1 MNEFGIAVLVFLCLL
16 AASLGSLLIRE
27 KLPPHQ
33 RQQDTHAV
41 VGLVANVF
49 VVMTSLVL
57 GLMLNSAKTTFES
70 VDRNVHAI
78 ATDLILLERTLQRYG
93 PDADETRRRLLTYVQ
108 RAASSIRHDDPL
120 VADHTSERLLNDV
133 GDSLRAIQPAGAE
146 QISLWSDAR
155 QQFHRIV
162 ELRWVIVEQSDG
174 TIPMPLIGMMVAW
187 LMLIFGSFGY
197 RAPKNSIV
205 VTSFV
210 LSTALIAGTIY
221 LILDMDVPF
230 SGPIQISSAPLQRAA
245 VEMQQQ

>member
-1 MNEFGIAVLVFLCLL
+1 MNELSIAVLVFLCLL
-16 AASLGSLLIRE
+16 AASLGSLSLRE
-27 KLPPHQ
+27 RLPPHQ
-33 RQQDTHAV
+33 RQEDTHAV
-41 VGLVANVF
+41 V
-49 VVMTSLVL
+49 
-57 GLMLNSAKTTFES
+57 GLMLNSAKTTFEA

-93 PDADETRRRLLTYVQ
+93 PDADQTRQHLLTYVK
-108 RAASSIRHDDPL
+108 RAASAARQNDPL
-120 VADHTSERLLNDV
+120 IADRASEHLLNDV
-133 GDSLRAIQPAGAE
+133 GDSLRAIQPLGAE
-146 QISLWSDAR
+146 QISLWNDAR

-187 LMLIFGSFGY
+187 LVLIFGSFGY
-197 RAPKNSIV
+197 RAPRNAIV

-230 SGPIQISSAPLQRAA
+230 TGPIQVSPAPLQRAA
-245 VEMQQQ
+245 IEMQQR